1 MRGFRDD
8 KGPGSRALP
17 LLSAPLPLVEKNQLP
32 KVRGDGD
39 CSRKNKTKQ
48 KPLSVRIRNLLLTT
62 HPEINPFPQGKVDV

>member
-17 LLSAPLPLVEKNQLP
+17 LVTAPLPLGKKTQLP

-39 CSRKNKTKQ
+39 NSRKKKKKKTTICENK
-48 KPLSVRIRNLLLTT
+48 KPTSDST
-62 HPEINPFPQGKVDV
+62 HPEINPFPQGKVDF